1 MFVIN
6 TGLSGFYP
14 IHPRTYMQSW
24 RNRALAEAEAVAKEA
39 RDKIE
44 TQQQQQS

>member
-1 MFVIN
+1 MFPI
-6 TGLSGFYP
+6 GLSGFYP

-39 RDKIE
+39 REKVE
-44 TQQQQQS
+44 AAAAAS